1 MVIYPPKAPSEPP
14 TVPSRRRT
22 VPPKDRWIGA
32 ALALGCLV
40 VMLAH
45 LRLPYPSD
53 QLNYLTA
60 AERFPRP
67 VPDAAAVHQVTRFGL
82 IVPTRL
88 AITVFG
94 YSQAAYHVVPL
105 LAALALL
112 LGTYAVGGLLF
123 ARPVGAAAAVVV
135 LASTPVAYDSTDLL
149 PDVLAAGLFTIALAM
164 AVAIRRRLLSAGPGV
179 LLLLGL
185 LLGWSYL
192 VREFVVFLWPLVA
205 VLVFRRVRWPGLLWA
220 AAPVVAL
227 VIAETLLCWAMY
239 GDPLTRLRSVT
250 GHGSGPTT
258 PEIAGTFQDK
268 PRHVY
273 LLRLPTT
280 LNDYPEGVWL
290 VLLLGLTL
298 LGGLLRPRRFAVP
311 VAWLALLWVP
321 LTLLGGIVDPSAPK
335 LRLQLIR
342 YWFPIFPAF
351 VLGGLGLIWLAALAV
366 RRRAR
371 DRPGARRAAAALPAA
386 VVLAVA
392 ASAAGTAIRGWWAEP
407 GTRVGGGTQLEA
419 FRSWMA
425 RHGDGVPAVWADTHT
440 AKTLTVYREG
450 PFGGLAWRAEVLRAA
465 PGGFGPRPGDL
476 VLFYDVDQGR
486 VCGSCRKYARLTWGD
501 PPRPRTGWREVYA
514 TRDGMVRAYRVG
526 P

>member
-1 MVIYPPKAPSEPP
+1 MG
-14 TVPSRRRT
+14 
-22 VPPKDRWIGA
+22 IGA

-60 AERFPRP
+60 AARFPQP
-67 VPDAAAVHQVTRFGL
+67 LPDAAAIHQVTRFGL

-88 AITVFG
+88 AIAVFG

-105 LAALALL
+105 LAALSLL
-112 LGTYAVGGLLF
+112 LGTYALGSLLF

-149 PDVLAAGLFTIALAM
+149 PDVLAAGLFTIALAV
-164 AVAIRRRLLSAGPGV
+164 AVAIRRNLLPATPWM
-179 LLLLGL
+179 LLLLGV

-192 VREFVVFLWPLVA
+192 VREFIVFLWPLVA
-205 VLVFRRVRWPGLLWA
+205 VLVFRRVRWRGLLWA
-220 AAPVVAL
+220 AAPVIAL
-227 VIAETLLCWAMY
+227 VLAETLLCWAMY

-258 PEIAGTFQDK
+258 PQIADTFQDK

-280 LNDYPEGVWL
+280 LNDYPEGGWL
-290 VLLLGLTL
+290 VLLLGLTV

-311 VAWLALLWVP
+311 VAWFALLWIP
-321 LTLLGGIVDPSAPK
+321 LTLLGGIADPAAPK

-342 YWFPIFPAF
+342 YWFPVFPAF
-351 VLGGLGLIWLAALAV
+351 VLGGLGLVWLAALAV
-366 RRRAR
+366 LHRAR
-371 DRPGARRAAAALPAA
+371 DRPRVRSVALALP
-386 VVLAVA
+386 VVLLLAVA
-392 ASAAGTAIRGWWAEP
+392 VPAAGTAMRGWWAGP
-407 GTRVGGGTQLEA
+407 GTRAGGDTQLEA

-425 RHGDGVPAVWADTHT
+425 RHGDGVPRVWTDTHT
-440 AKTLTVYREG
+440 GKTLAVYREG
-450 PFGGLAWRAEVLRAA
+450 PFGGLAWRAQVARAA
-465 PGGFGPRPGDL
+465 PGAAAPAPGDL
-476 VLFYDVDQGR
+476 VLFYDVDHGR

-501 PPRPRTGWREVYA
+501 PPRPGTGWREVYA
-514 TRDGMVRAYRVG
+514 TRDGMVRVYRVG